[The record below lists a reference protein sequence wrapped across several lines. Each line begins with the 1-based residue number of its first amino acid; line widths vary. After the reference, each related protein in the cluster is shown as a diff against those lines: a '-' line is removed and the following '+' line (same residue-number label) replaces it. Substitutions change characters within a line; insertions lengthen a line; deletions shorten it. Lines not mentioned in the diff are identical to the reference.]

1 MTPSHRQ
8 TRMPRTITIVGATLA
23 VVSLL
28 SACGQFPGSGDAET
42 SALPEPETT
51 AATSTAEVA
60 DKETSE
66 ETTKAEDSAN
76 AVGGDNAAST
86 SEKPRQIVGAG
97 ARANFST
104 EQVRVTQPEPA
115 DLRLQ
120 DVRAG
125 RHDAFDRVVFEY
137 EGSGTPSYL
146 AGYVETPQQQA
157 SGNYLQIPGNT
168 HLEVI
173 IQGTAGDMLRTNE
186 AVTQIGS
193 KGVAAGNVADVHL
206 ASIFEADSQF
216 FIGLDSQRG
225 FNIFTLENPT
235 RVVVDFAR

>member
-1 MTPSHRQ
+1 
-8 TRMPRTITIVGATLA
+8 MPRTITIAGATLA
-23 VVSLL
+23 VASLL
-28 SACGQFPGSGDAET
+28 SACGQFPDSGDAET
-42 SALPEPETT
+42 SALPEPETSV
-51 AATSTAEVA
+51 ATSAIATAN
-60 DKETSE
+60 DQTSE
-66 ETTKAEDSAN
+66 KPTSAESPQDEKSN
-76 AVGGDNAAST
+76 GGDTGAST

-97 ARANFST
+97 ARANFSK
-104 EQVRVTQPEPA
+104 EQVRVTQPDPA
-115 DLRLQ
+115 DLRLK

-125 RHDAFDRVVFEY
+125 RHDAYDRVVFEY

-157 SGNYLQIPGNT
+157 SGNYLQIPGNA

-186 AVTQIGS
+186 AITQIGS
-193 KGVAAGNVADVHL
+193 KGVAAGNVVDVNL

-216 FIGLDSQRG
+216 FIGMDSQRG

-235 RVVVDFAR
+235 RVVVDVAR